1 MLEVED
7 LRAGYGEAVIVD
19 GVSLKVPT
27 GAIVA
32 LLGGNGTGKSTT
44 LRAVSGLLAPFS
56 GDVRLFGESLP
67 GLRAPGVVRKGL
79 CLVPQGKE
87 AFADMTVRENLLM
100 GAYMHRTSRGV
111 VSARLDSVVARFP
124 RLAELARRR
133 AGHLSGGER
142 QLLAVGRALMAE
154 PRALL
159 LDEPSAALSP
169 KVVSEIAAAIRELKA
184 SGMTILLV
192 EQNVNL
198 ALRLAERLYVLKDGR
213 IALER
218 EITAGE
224 AGDDLKSYYFGVEE

>member
-1 MLEVED
+1 MLEIRD
-7 LRAGYGEAVIVD
+7 LRAGYGKALIVD
-19 GVSLKVPT
+19 GVSLTVPT

-44 LRAVSGLLAPFS
+44 LKAISGLIDPMS
-56 GDVRLFGESLP
+56 GDVLLNGESLV
-67 GLRAPGVVRKGL
+67 GLGAPGVVRKGL

-100 GAYMHRTSRGV
+100 GAYMHRGSKGEV
-111 VSARLDSVVARFP
+111 AARIDEVIGRFP
-124 RLAELARRR
+124 RLGELASRR

-142 QLLAVGRALMAE
+142 QLMALGRALMAK

-169 KVVSEIAAAIRELKA
+169 RVVGEIGEAVETLKEA
-184 SGMTILLV
+184 GMTVLLV
-192 EQNVNL
+192 EQNVNF
-198 ALRLAERLYVLKDGR
+198 ALKLAERLYVLRDGR

-218 EITAGE
+218 AVVGGDAG
-224 AGDDLKSYYFGVEE
+224 ADLKSYYFGVEE